1 VSIPIGSVGSAI
13 ARAGV
18 GGLDTGAKAVPVL
31 QDGNTKGTSFADT
44 LKQVVNNVSQQQ
56 DVAADYATRFAR
68 GEPVELHQVMASSEE
83 ASLSLEMLVSVRDK
97 FLDAYK
103 AVINMQS

>member
-1 VSIPIGSVGSAI
+1 MSIPIGSVGSTM
-13 ARAGV
+13 ARTGVAGT
-18 GGLDTGAKAVPVL
+18 DTGAKAVPVL
-31 QDGNTKGTSFADT
+31 QDSNAKGTSFGDT
-44 LKQVVNNVSQQQ
+44 LKQLVNNVSQQQ
-56 DVAADYATRFAR
+56 DVATDYATRFAR

-83 ASLSLEMLVSVRDK
+83 AAISLQMLVEVRNK